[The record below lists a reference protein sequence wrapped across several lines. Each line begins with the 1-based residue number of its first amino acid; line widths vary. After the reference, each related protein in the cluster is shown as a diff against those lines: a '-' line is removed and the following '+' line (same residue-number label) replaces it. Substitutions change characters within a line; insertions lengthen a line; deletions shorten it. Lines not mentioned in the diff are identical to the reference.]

1 MTVKVIPFFCTVHPL
16 LRIILGHP
24 RWRRFFPL
32 ARKEQIGAAFAE
44 LKLLFTII
52 MPQIGLWCD
61 STFWVCGRNPM
72 MWPFKCKLSACT
84 YTRCYLFFRFE
95 KVKLWHLVEIFFWLN
110 LAVRRLK
117 EVCLHITYLFLK
129 ELVTVSDVFSPRFAV
144 PWEFAFIAGSGMK
157 SLFTGIDSSSHTAVS
172 SAQVIYSFMPF
183 SFFQSV
189 YLFYCHC

>member
-84 YTRCYLFFRFE
+84 YTRCYLFFRIWENEIVTFGWNLVLAKFGSE
-95 KVKLWHLVEIFFWLN
+95 KVERSLSPYKLPLSKGTSYCQWRFFSSLCCPMRICIHCREWYEESFHRN
-110 LAVRRLK
+110 RL
-117 EVCLHITYLFLK
+117 L
-129 ELVTVSDVFSPRFAV
+129 
-144 PWEFAFIAGSGMK
+144 
-157 SLFTGIDSSSHTAVS
+157 
-172 SAQVIYSFMPF
+172 
-183 SFFQSV
+183 
-189 YLFYCHC
+189 